1 MGVQILRIL
10 QQAEGP
16 QCICKCICI
25 RICVDVYVYVYI
37 YMSIKC
43 ILFTFILHIY
53 IYIHECIEYI
63 WVMWLFIYISTQ
75 LHSLSFNQQYKYV
88 YLYMRILY
96 ITYRP
101 CNTSTNSRNLER
113 YILHTYCI
121 AHTKLKLSEVYRG
134 SELRTNLAHGFRVKT
149 KWTIIPT
156 NGRSKWFLILS
167 TAVCSMV
174 YPTYSKSLVN
184 GDLSCI
190 LRDTS
195 EVLLAGTIFCQ
206 DLDDFGMVP
215 ISRKVQC
222 LGWVT
227 APRDENFSVP
237 FLESTAGRRPLG
249 PPGVHFCSHLFFN
262 LKFKCL

>member
-1 MGVQILRIL
+1 
-10 QQAEGP
+10 
-16 QCICKCICI
+16 
-25 RICVDVYVYVYI
+25 
-37 YMSIKC
+37 MSNV
-43 ILFTFILHIY
+43 TIY
-53 IYIHECIEYI
+53 I
-63 WVMWLFIYISTQ
+63 LYISTQ

-134 SELRTNLAHGFRVKT
+134 SELRANLAHGFRVKT